1 VLPSLFTAPDPA
13 DPPSRQL
20 EPLKHPVLCYGAAY
34 AVLLA
39 VAVVSLMPAPNLGGS
54 DKLFHFFSYAGLS
67 FGFVL
72 LVRSLGQLSI
82 AAIGLIAYGVLL
94 EILQGLTGYRQ
105 MEALDMLANGL
116 GVLAAVPLW
125 WSPLPRWFRIVER
138 GLG

>member
-13 DPPSRQL
+13 GPPSRQF
-20 EPLKHPVLCYGAAY
+20 EPLKHPVLCYGTAY

-39 VAVVSLMPAPNLGGS
+39 VAVVSLMPAPSMGGS
-54 DKLFHFFSYAGLS
+54 DKLYHFFSYAGLS

-72 LVRSLGQLSI
+72 LVRTIPQLAL
-82 AAIGLIAYGVLL
+82 AAIGLTAYGVLL
-94 EILQGLTGYRQ
+94 ELLQGLTGYRQ

-138 GLG
+138 GFD